1 MITAEPVVTR
11 PTLRQLVALAWPIVV
26 SRSSQVVVGTADALM
41 VAPLGEAALG
51 ATTTAS
57 LNSFAF
63 FALQIGTVFIVGSFA
78 SQLSGRGDDAGARRF
93 ALYGLVIAALSAVLA
108 AGAIPFLPKLASVL
122 SLDAEVEPLVVDYMR
137 YRLWSAGA
145 AVGLEAL
152 GAYYGGTKNTVL
164 PMIAQVLAMA
174 LNVAFNW
181 VLIYGKLGAPAMG
194 VAGAGLASTLAT
206 VIAFLFLLGCFVVG
220 FGAPRVAAG
229 RMRLAELWRTLRFG
243 VPVGLNWFVELG
255 AFLIFVDVVIAGLG
269 KTELAATMA
278 VMQINSVSFMPAFA
292 MASAGAIFVGQAIG
306 ADKRDD
312 VARTLRLTITATV
325 AWQGMLALLYVALP
339 RVWLAPFVPEDAPG
353 FLAIGA
359 GVLAL
364 SAAWQLFDG
373 AAMALAEAL
382 RAAGDTAFSLWAR
395 AALGWLVFVPGALLT
410 TRLWGGRELAAASW
424 LVVYLALL
432 AGVLG
437 WRFLG
442 GRWRTM
448 QLVEE
453 ALVEG

>member
-1 MITAEPVVTR
+1 VITAEPVVTR
-11 PTLRQLVALAWPIVV
+11 PTLRQLVTLAWPIVV

-51 ATTTAS
+51 ATTTAG

-93 ALYGLVIAALSAVLA
+93 ALYGLVVAALSTLLA
-108 AGAIPFLPKLASVL
+108 AVAIPFLGTLLSPL
-122 SLDAEVEPLVVDYMR
+122 SLGADVQPLVVDYMR
-137 YRLWSAGA
+137 YRLLSAGA

-174 LNVAFNW
+174 LNVALNW

-206 VIAFLFLLGCFVVG
+206 TLAFGFLLACFAWR
-220 FGAPRVAAG
+220 FGAPEVKAG

-243 VPVGLNWFVELG
+243 VPVGLNWFVELM
-255 AFLIFVDVVIAGLG
+255 AFIVFVDVVVAGLG
-269 KTELAATMA
+269 TTELAATMA

-292 MASAGAIFVGQAIG
+292 MSSAGAIFVGQAIG
-306 ADKRDD
+306 ANKRDD
-312 VARTLRLTITATV
+312 VPRTLRLTITATM
-325 AWQGMLALLYVALP
+325 AWQGMLALLYLAVP
-339 RVWLAPFVPEDAPG
+339 RLWLAPFVPDGATS

-373 AAMALAEAL
+373 LAMAVAEAL

-410 TRLWGGRELAAASW
+410 TRVWGGRELAAASW

-432 AGVLG
+432 AGVLL
-437 WRFLG
+437 WRFAG
-442 GRWRTM
+442 GKWRTLE
-448 QLVEE
+448 LVEE
-453 ALVEG
+453 PLVE